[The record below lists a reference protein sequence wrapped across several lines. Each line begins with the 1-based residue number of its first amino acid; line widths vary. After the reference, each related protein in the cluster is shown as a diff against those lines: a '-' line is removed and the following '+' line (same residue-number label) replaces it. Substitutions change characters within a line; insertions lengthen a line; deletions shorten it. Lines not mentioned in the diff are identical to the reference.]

1 VARRGVY
8 GLAAGGGEHGQKDGD
23 KENSWGC
30 ASGARLA
37 RRGLWR
43 GLRPGGGRSA
53 RRRDVEL
60 AHAKCST
67 LRRPS
72 ERGLMQPGGRQQMQG
87 HVLGRVALS
96 RGV

>member
-1 VARRGVY
+1 V
-8 GLAAGGGEHGQKDGD
+8 GGESGQEEGD
-23 KENSWGC
+23 KKRGKGC
-30 ASGARLA
+30 ASSSNHV

-67 LRRPS
+67 LRRSS

-87 HVLGRVALS
+87 HVLGRVALP